1 MLRPFLFV
9 GIGGSGGKTLR
20 VLKQTL
26 EKRFRQMDWADGL
39 PDAWQF
45 VHIDLYREESN
56 FSAPMLPPE
65 NFIQLLEPGETY
77 NDIVQSL
84 EDRVSNRE
92 DQKKAFSGWLFP
104 PEGIATFWR
113 GAAPSGP
120 EIYTS
125 VGLRRSAGRAL
136 SAARLSLLR
145 DRFEGV
151 LSKMQ
156 TPEGTNQLA
165 ELSRSL
171 RPESVSEDAVKQPIV
186 IVVASMVGLTGS
198 GMFMDV
204 TEVLKSIDPGA
215 AWLQQQTAFLF
226 TPEVYENYR
235 TTLGTQGAA
244 NALGMMNEI
253 MSGLWAVEVSKG
265 TETLFNASG
274 VSVQRPLAKGDLG
287 PAAGVFLVGSK
298 NANGVD
304 VSLHVDDREA
314 DQVFLILGESISGL
328 VTDENLANNYES
340 YFHSNVF
347 TNSGE
352 DSTLADQ
359 AGLYRL
365 PDALD
370 RMPFGGMGF
379 ARITLGMDR
388 LMDYVAEGLA
398 KEHVEKL
405 LFPEF
410 EPIDTLN
417 PIGAS
422 QHLAEKVSAS
432 RDDFIRQSRLNEK
445 QPHDQIVNVLRG
457 DGLDAVPWDPAPGRA
472 QETGILRHKAAQEL
486 AMSCVPDALRRP
498 GVKQTPAQWLMALRS
513 QASTLLPKFLAE
525 QRALTEERARL
536 WTEDIQDFLVEYVTE
551 WVSREGYE
559 VTRELLAILRDDLL
573 SLANQEMVAEAA
585 EMRTRGQGYDAAMAG
600 KLGSDNAQLDVNSPA
615 VGQALQVIQTGAERL
630 AEAELLD
637 TVPSLIKD
645 VVAGV
650 IEPLMEACHIAY
662 LQLRE
667 DVNPGGTSPAG
678 KQFRAFADLKED
690 RKTKQVAPRY
700 KPRQVERMLINSG
713 SFPVEFEEITK
724 RDLPDTDAQSWA
736 SLAMR
741 MSLRGLPLRMRNPGV
756 SEKFTQTFAR
766 VEERWVPRDSHARR
780 DASLG
785 AQAMEVVFPHKLGEL
800 VSRNREWLEDNSSY
814 FGRQFRM
821 SISDY
826 VTGGS
831 ATTKMEREK
840 VFLKSFEEMVALSV
854 PLVKM
859 NKSNIQT
866 FHGNTNPALTPTGY
880 NLNITDV
887 PFSQGSSIGTSIGGI
902 LQRTNN
908 ESVSIKFD
916 QASSAKDMFA
926 FSTTQSSFMP
936 MAYDSLIEPIAE
948 CWLMSAQDPQARNTF
963 WTGRRAR
970 PLTEAIPAPPEIRAS
985 MVVGWFIS
993 YLMGEQRKDVSIP
1006 NKGTHWEIWSPLHEW
1021 ISFPYPLLPSGSDL
1035 ALPSIL
1041 KSLSLAIVEAGKTG
1055 SREPLFAYNRLR
1067 DLGREVTT
1075 SDGIQVDRPSLNME
1089 HRSNLIVDWVTKG
1102 ELPPRAPR
1110 ETGVFEK
1117 YPESIADPT
1126 SRRESLHAMV
1136 MKLQSDYDNMWS
1148 SLENKDWRELPR
1160 VYELKDDISGAIILL
1175 NQYVSG
1181 IEIDSTSQSVAPL

>member
-1 MLRPFLFV
+1 MLRPFLFIGV
-9 GIGGSGGKTLR
+9 GGSGGKTLR
-20 VLKQTL
+20 ALKQTL
-26 EKRFRQMDWADGL
+26 ERRLKQYDWDQGIPGAWKFIQVDTTYDGVEF
-39 PDAWQF
+39 P
-45 VHIDLYREESN
+45 
-56 FSAPMLPPE
+56 APMLP
-65 NFIQLLEPGETY
+65 
-77 NDIVQSL
+77 L
-84 EDRVSNRE
+84 EDFIGMVGPGQDYEDMVTALESRFQRRE
-92 DQKKAFSGWLFP
+92 EMNSALAGWLIP
-104 PEGIATFWR
+104 ASTVPILK
-113 GAAPSGP
+113 GAGQ
-120 EIYTS
+120 IRTI
-125 VGLRRSAGRAL
+125 GRAV
-136 SAARLSLLR
+136 SAAGLHQMRQGLVDAISDMSAPNHLA
-145 DRFEGV
+145 
-151 LSKMQ
+151 
-156 TPEGTNQLA
+156 QLT
-165 ELSRSL
+165 ELSELMHPKSGSKGQQTSD
-171 RPESVSEDAVKQPIV
+171 PAVMLISS
-186 IVVASMVGLTGS
+186 IAGGS
-198 GMFMDV
+198 GAGMFMDV
-204 TEVLKSIDPGA
+204 TETIKSISPNSS
-215 AWLQQQTAFLF
+215 WVNNQIAFLY
-226 TPEVYENYR
+226 TPEVFNSIPTAMR
-235 TTLGTQGAA
+235 AQIPMNAFGA
-244 NALGMMNEI
+244 
-253 MSGLWAVEVSKG
+253 MSEVMAGLWARQASAG
-265 TETLFNASG
+265 TDLLFESSG
-274 VSVQRPLAKGDLG
+274 VRVQRSDTNKGGIG
-287 PAAGVFLVGSK
+287 PAGVYLIGSENSAGVNLAAGDSG
-298 NANGVD
+298 AGMD
-304 VSLHVDDREA
+304 E
-314 DQVFLILGESISGL
+314 VFLAVGEAISGL
-328 VTDENLANNYES
+328 VTDEKLAEEYDQR
-340 YFHSNVF
+340 FFVNVF
-347 TNSGE
+347 ANSGQSADHSGLRRE
-352 DSTLADQ
+352 DDWLE
-359 AGLYRL
+359 
-365 PDALD
+365 

-410 EPIDTLN
+410 EPVNPLN
-417 PIGAS
+417 PIRAS
-422 QHLAEKVSAS
+422 QHIAEKVSAS

-513 QASTLLPKFLAE
+513 QASTLLPKFLSE
-525 QRALTEERARL
+525 QRDLTEERARL
-536 WTEDIQDFLVEYVTE
+536 WTEEVQDFLVEYVTE
-551 WVSREGYE
+551 WVSREGFE

-650 IEPLMEACHIAY
+650 IEPLMEACQIAY
-662 LQLRE
+662 IQLRE
-667 DVNPGGTSPAG
+667 DVNPGGNTPAG

-741 MSLRGLPLRMRNPGV
+741 MSMRGLPLRMRNPGV
-756 SEKFTQTFAR
+756 SEIFTQTFAR

-887 PFSQGSSIGTSIGGI
+887 PFSQGSSVGTSIEGI

-908 ESVSIKFD
+908 ENVSIKFD

-926 FSTTQSSFMP
+926 FSTTQSSLMP

-948 CWLMSAQDPQARNTF
+948 SWLMSAQDPQARHTF

-985 MVVGWFIS
+985 MIVGWFIS
-993 YLMGEQRKDVSIP
+993 YLMGEQRKDGSIP

-1089 HRSNLIVDWVTKG
+1089 HRSNLIVNWVTTG
-1102 ELPPRAPR
+1102 QLPPRAPSD
-1110 ETGVFEK
+1110 TGVFEK

-1136 MKLQSDYDNMWS
+1136 MKLQADYDNIWS

-1181 IEIDSTSQSVAPL
+1181 IEIDLTSQPDA